1 MHTKKSP
8 IGALRTKIA
17 NSVSRRESRDL
28 RQHLRGAMGP
38 QSASD
43 VQEIV
48 SCTPGTNIEIVGTVK
63 VVSIRPQEL
72 SPAFEIEL
80 SDPSGVVSVIW
91 LGRRKIPGVV
101 AGRTM
106 KVCGRLTCNT
116 EKPTIFNPRYELH
129 PMQR

>member
-1 MHTKKSP
+1 MT
-8 IGALRTKIA
+8 ALSSIRTRIA
-17 NSVSRRESRDL
+17 NSVANRQSSDL
-28 RQHLRGAMGP
+28 REHLSGALDAN
-38 QSASD
+38 SASG

-48 SCTPGTNIEIVGTVK
+48 SCTPGAQVEVIGTVK
-63 VVSIRPQEL
+63 IVSIRPQNQ
-72 SPAFEIEL
+72 SPAVEIEL
-80 SDPSGVVSVIW
+80 ADPTGVIHVTW

-129 PMQR
+129 PMKR